1 MPHNIRKQCWENT
14 QYFTRVCLE
23 VLGII
28 SSVHIVMGGIED
40 PIVMGGIEVPH
51 KDTGDCHRVGRAA
64 QNIIK
69 FCKRN
74 A

>member
-1 MPHNIRKQCWENT
+1 
-14 QYFTRVCLE
+14 
-23 VLGII
+23 
-28 SSVHIVMGGIED
+28 MGSIED
-40 PIVMGGIEVPH
+40 LIVMGGIEVPH
-51 KDTGDCHRVGRAA
+51 KDTGDCRRVGRTV